1 MTLPTSTPVSRIA
14 FRARGPESGSRTVP
28 EETPIALSYNG
39 STHAVMMATPADLV
53 DFAYGFTLTEDIVA
67 DAGAIAGVE
76 LVEFEQ
82 GVDVQIEL
90 ATDASEALA
99 RRRRRMAGPVGCGLC
114 GIESIEQALRPAS
127 LVSAELSLSRAEV
140 AGAAMQLAQMQPL
153 NAQTRAVHAA
163 GFYLP
168 GKGVVLARED
178 VGRHNA
184 LDKLVG
190 AIARAGMDGGAGAIV
205 LTSRVSVEM
214 VQKAAACGSPMVIA
228 VSAPT
233 ALAIRMA
240 ELAGL
245 TLIAVAR
252 GEEFEIFTHAGRVVT
267 AGEPASVG

>member
-1 MTLPTSTPVSRIA
+1 MALPTARIVNRVA
-14 FRARGPESGSRTVP
+14 YRARGPESGERTVP
-28 EETPIALSYNG
+28 EETPVALTYNG
-39 STHAVMMATPADLV
+39 STHAVMMATPADLE
-53 DFAYGFTLTEDIVA
+53 DFAYGFTLTEGIVG
-67 DAGAIAGVE
+67 DAAAIEGVE

-82 GVDVQIEL
+82 GVDLQIAL

-127 LVSAELSLSRAEV
+127 LVTADLALSRAEV
-140 AGAAMQLAQMQPL
+140 AHAAAQLSDMQPL
-153 NAQTRAVHAA
+153 NAETRAVHAA

-168 GKGVVLARED
+168 GRGIVLARED

-184 LDKLVG
+184 LDKLAG
-190 AIARAGMDGGAGAIV
+190 AIARGGLDGGAGAIV
-205 LTSRVSVEM
+205 LTSRVSIEM
-214 VQKAAACGSPMVIA
+214 VQKAAACGCPMIIA

-240 ELAGL
+240 DLAQL

-252 GEEFEIFTHAGRVVT
+252 GDEFEIFTHPQRVADRGSADV
-267 AGEPASVG
+267 A

>member
-1 MTLPTSTPVSRIA
+1 MSLPTSHPVSRIA
-14 FRARGPESGSRTVP
+14 FRPRGAEAGSRTVP

-39 STHAVMMATPADLV
+39 STHAVMMATPADLE

-67 DAGAIAGVE
+67 DAGAIVGVD

-163 GFYLP
+163 GFYVP

-240 ELAGL
+240 DLAGL

-252 GEEFEIFTHAGRVVT
+252 GEEFEIFTHARRVAT
-267 AGEPASVG
+267 AGEPASAG

>member
-1 MTLPTSTPVSRIA
+1 MLPPAARTVSRVA
-14 FRARGPESGSRTVP
+14 YRARGAEQGKRTVP
-28 EETPIALSYNG
+28 EETPVALTYNG
-39 STHAVMMATPADLV
+39 TTHAVMMATPTDLE
-53 DFAYGFTLTEDIVA
+53 DFAYGFTLTEGIVA
-67 DAGAIAGVE
+67 DASAIVGVE
-76 LVEFEQ
+76 VVDFEQ
-82 GVDVQIEL
+82 GVDLQIDL

-127 LVSAELSLSRAEV
+127 HVTAELALSRTEIAH
-140 AGAAMQLAQMQPL
+140 AAALLSEKQLL
-153 NAQTRAVHAA
+153 NAETRAVHAA
-163 GFYLP
+163 GFYQR
-168 GKGVVLARED
+168 GKGVLLARED

-190 AIARAGMDGGAGAIV
+190 AIARAGMDGGSGVIV

-214 VQKAAACGSPMVIA
+214 VQKAAACGCPMIIA

-240 ELAGL
+240 DLAQL

-252 GEEFEIFTHAGRVVT
+252 GDEFEVFTHPQRVT
-267 AGEPASVG
+267 GEVVNVA